1 MRAFVHVRNAASPL
15 AVGRREKKDG
25 EECVY
30 CRSRMD
36 GSFDGA
42 CAVEE
47 RNRRNVHVRKVERV
61 DGELSNVAFPTIEAV
76 KDPFKAGG
84 SGRA

>member
-1 MRAFVHVRNAASPL
+1 
-15 AVGRREKKDG
+15 
-25 EECVY
+25 
-30 CRSRMD
+30 MD